1 MNHQLKSELLSC
13 INSYPKDAISI
24 TCNNISNFDLNTNL
38 QDIKINSNIQ
48 YIKLIPSN
56 SEYNYQLFNNNSEL
70 ELDSIVD
77 KRLDSYSPSAEITN
91 NEVANHTN
99 VVAYE
104 EIQTE
109 PTTYTTSHRDIS
121 GLIEISVLIGIFIA
135 ILGITLKFTSSKIV
149 IFTNKKDVLINSMT
163 FLFLLLSLIS
173 YQFIDSSNSS
183 SGLINKPY
191 AVFILIT
198 ISFILSLIC
207 SFYLSYTSNKN
218 LFYVFISL
226 ITKIVVGAI
235 ALILTLRFI
244 LIIIDLLMNRSRNF
258 DHHIIRKESFYA
270 SGIVLGGV
278 YWFISKLTEENED
291 NEEEYDEDDEEYY
304 DEDEY
309 DEYEEVDNKK
319 YLK

>member
-1 MNHQLKSELLSC
+1 MNNQLKSELLSC
-13 INSYPKDAISI
+13 INNYPKDAVSI
-24 TCNNISNFDLNTNL
+24 TCDNISNFDLNSNL
-38 QDIKINSNIQ
+38 QDIKVDSNIQ
-48 YIKLIPSN
+48 FIKLIPSN
-56 SEYNYQLFNNNSEL
+56 SEYNYQLFNKNSEL
-70 ELDSIVD
+70 ELVSIVD
-77 KRLDSYSPSAEITN
+77 KRAENYSPDDETTN
-91 NEVANHTN
+91 NKAAHNTN
-99 VVAYE
+99 AVAYE

-191 AVFILIT
+191 AIFILIT

-244 LIIIDLLMNRSRNF
+244 LIVIDLLINRSRNF

-278 YWFISKLTEENED
+278 YWFISKLIEENED
-291 NEEEYDEDDEEYY
+291 DEYDED